1 MRAHEFIN
9 EILSIDDP
17 APETTW
23 RSGNSPYSTEKNKLV
38 GTWVD
43 STGREV
49 NTTFDK
55 NNRGR
60 ADVSFS
66 RDQVPA
72 KWKSVVAGGGRPS
85 FDVTGTGGGSTSKI
99 LSGVSQN
106 IKTYL
111 DTNPDVDQL
120 RFTSA
125 DPSRTKAYSRMID
138 RLAPKAGLVG
148 TRQSWANPDEPTQFI
163 VKRAQ
168 PGEQHVPLV
177 APKSATPPAA
187 APATATKLP
196 PPGKAIPPSV
206 MGKPFTP
213 SFAGSHSNSQ
223 AFQDQ
228 LDAFKRNMPR
238 I

>member
-23 RSGNSPYSTEKNKLV
+23 RSGNSPYSTEKNKSV

-43 STGREV
+43 PTGREV

-72 KWKSVVAGGGRPS
+72 KWKDVVAGGGRPS
-85 FDVTGTGGGSTSKI
+85 FNVTGTGGGSTSKI

-111 DTNPDVDQL
+111 DTNPDVDQI

-138 RLAPKAGLVG
+138 RLAPQAGLVG
-148 TRQSWANPDEPTQFI
+148 TQQSWANPDEPTQFI

-168 PGEQHVPLV
+168 PGQQHVPLV
-177 APKSATPPAA
+177 APKSATPTSA
-187 APATATKLP
+187 ATKLP
-196 PPGKAIPPSV
+196 LPPGKAIPNAV
-206 MGKPFTP
+206 INKAFTP
-213 SFAGSHSNSQ
+213 SFAGSHNNSPNAQ
-223 AFQDQ
+223 AFQDYQ
-228 LDAFKRNMPR
+228 DFIKRKMPR